1 MFGTEQ
7 ILKGYRS
14 ISPGERSVQS
24 VRSGKHRAGFTEHR
38 FTHDVPSFARYRLST
53 FSYRLCRYD
62 RTELSRF
69 GSTGTE
75 LTRFGSTGTELGSVQ
90 AERSV
95 STARFGPNGNT
106 SS

>member
-38 FTHDVPSFARYRLST
+38 FTRYRLST
-53 FSYRLCRYD
+53 LSYRLCRYD

-75 LTRFGSTGTELGSVQ
+75 LTRFGSTGTEFGSVQ

>member
-14 ISPGERSVQS
+14 VSPGERSVQS

-38 FTHDVPSFARYRLST
+38 FTHDVPSCSVQIEYVQLPD
-53 FSYRLCRYD
+53 RYD

-69 GSTGTE
+69 GSATGP
-75 LTRFGSTGTELGSVQ
+75 V
-90 AERSV
+90 
-95 STARFGPNGNT
+95 
-106 SS
+106 

>member
-1 MFGTEQ
+1 MFGLVNTEPV
-7 ILKGYRS
+7 
-14 ISPGERSVQS
+14 SPSTDLLMMYQVCSVQIKY
-24 VRSGKHRAGFTEHR
+24 VQLP
-38 FTHDVPSFARYRLST
+38 D
-53 FSYRLCRYD
+53 RYD

-69 GSTGTE
+69 GSMGTE
-75 LTRFGSTGTELGSVQ
+75 LTPFGSTGTELGSVQ

>member
-53 FSYRLCRYD
+53 FSYLLCRYD

-75 LTRFGSTGTELGSVQ
+75 LTRFGSTGTEFGLVQ

>member
-38 FTHDVPSFARYRLST
+38 FTHDVPSEYVQLLAM
-53 FSYRLCRYD
+53 
-62 RTELSRF
+62 
-69 GSTGTE
+69 
-75 LTRFGSTGTELGSVQ
+75 SV
-90 AERSV
+90 
-95 STARFGPNGNT
+95 
-106 SS
+106 

>member
-38 FTHDVPSFARYRLST
+38 FTHDVQIEYVQLPAM
-53 FSYRLCRYD
+53 
-62 RTELSRF
+62 
-69 GSTGTE
+69 
-75 LTRFGSTGTELGSVQ
+75 SV
-90 AERSV
+90 
-95 STARFGPNGNT
+95 
-106 SS
+106 

>member
-24 VRSGKHRAGFTEHR
+24 VRSGKHWAGFTEHR
-38 FTHDVPSFARYRLST
+38 FTHDVPSFAWYRLST

-75 LTRFGSTGTELGSVQ
+75 LTRFGSTGTEFGSVQ

-95 STARFGPNGNT
+95 STEWFGPNGNT

>member
-1 MFGTEQ
+1 MFDTEQ

-24 VRSGKHRAGFTEHR
+24 VRSGKHPAGFTEHR
-38 FTHDVPSFARYRLST
+38 FTHDVPSKRLST

-69 GSTGTE
+69 GSTWTE
-75 LTRFGSTGTELGSVQ
+75 LTRFGSTGTEFGSVQ

>member
-1 MFGTEQ
+1 MIGPNC
-7 ILKGYRS
+7 LG
-14 ISPGERSVQS
+14 SVQLP
-24 VRSGKHRAGFTEHR
+24 
-38 FTHDVPSFARYRLST
+38 D
-53 FSYRLCRYD
+53 RYD

-75 LTRFGSTGTELGSVQ
+75 FGSVQ

-106 SS
+106 SSLSFECQFEQNRT